1 MQFRFVKDLAI
12 ALVVILL
19 GVLVVRLVVINQRVS
34 VIPETSIH
42 IQESVTDTLMTRI
55 RTIESS
61 IQDRKMFVFNAR
73 KDPLRQGNIIK
84 DNVDRLKEFE
94 DMVRNTFRLAT
105 TAIDEY
111 GNKIAYVEYL
121 DKLYEA
127 RVGEVVAGRKILEI
141 NDKNIRYSMGG
152 QSYTAN
158 LMPRPVLKDEDPYL
172 KAGISGNW

>member
-1 MQFRFVKDLAI
+1 MQYRFVKDLAI
-12 ALVVILL
+12 ALIVILL
-19 GVLVVRLVVINQRVS
+19 GVLVVRLVIVNQRVA

-61 IQDRKMFVFNAR
+61 IQDRKMFVFNTR

-121 DKLYEA
+121 DNLYPA

-152 QSYTAN
+152 QNYTAN
-158 LMPRPVLKDEDPYL
+158 LMPRPVMKDEDPYL
-172 KAGISGNW
+172 KTGISGNW